1 MNAAW
6 VIDSSIG
13 ISWVHPAQATTQTDS
28 LLEEVAAGAAMFVP
42 AFWFLEMANCLL
54 ILQRRKRLSPE
65 ERQTALVTLRGMNFI
80 PDDESANA
88 AFGMISDL
96 ADEHS
101 LTVYDA
107 AYLELALRR
116 KLPLASRD
124 ASLVQAAKKC
134 GLRVL

>member
-1 MNAAW
+1 MNSAW

-13 ISWVHPAQATTQTDS
+13 ISWVHPAQATTETNN
-28 LLEEVAAGAAMFVP
+28 LLDDVSAGTAIFVP

-54 ILQRRKRLSPE
+54 MLQRRKRLSQE
-65 ERQTALVTLRGMNFI
+65 ERGTALTTLREMDFVV
-80 PDDESANA
+80 DDESAKH
-88 AFGMISDL
+88 AFEAISNL
-96 ADEHS
+96 ACEHS

-124 ASLVQAAKKC
+124 EALIRAANKA
-134 GLRVL
+134 GVVTL